1 MADKEALRALQS
13 RLARGLQGAR
23 SAVRG
28 GAWLAVECSG
38 QGFLFP
44 LSEAGE
50 IFPLATIAAVSHAQ
64 PWFLGVANLRGQ
76 LHGVIDLAGF
86 LGLSASSEGREQ
98 AMLVG
103 FNVSLDVN
111 AVLLV
116 DRLAGLRGDDQLS
129 LSAEAPV
136 SPAAPTFAGACWIDA
151 EGRTWQEIRLADLSR
166 HPAFLKIA
174 R

>member
-13 RLARGLQGAR
+13 RLAQRLQEAR
-23 SAVRG
+23 SIERG
-28 GAWLAVECSG
+28 SAWLAVECSG

-44 LSEAGE
+44 LNEAGE
-50 IFPLATIAAVSHAQ
+50 IFPMTAIAAVSHAQ

-86 LGLSASSEGREQ
+86 LGLAAASDAREQ

-103 FNVSLDVN
+103 LNASFDVN

-129 LSAEAPV
+129 LVTEAPV
-136 SPAAPTFAGACWIDA
+136 STTAPAFAGSCWIDS
-151 EGRTWQEIRLADLSR
+151 EGRTWQEIRLASLSR

>member
-13 RLARGLQGAR
+13 RLAQRLQEAR
-23 SAVRG
+23 STERG
-28 GAWLAVECSG
+28 SAWLAVECSG

-44 LSEAGE
+44 LNEAGE
-50 IFPLATIAAVSHAQ
+50 IFPMTAIAAVSHAQ

-86 LGLSASSEGREQ
+86 LGLAAASDAREQ

-103 FNVSLDVN
+103 LNASFDVN

-116 DRLAGLRGDDQLS
+116 DRLAGLRGDNQLS
-129 LSAEAPV
+129 LVTEAPV
-136 SPAAPTFAGACWIDA
+136 SPTAPAFAGSCWIDS
-151 EGRTWQEIRLADLSR
+151 EGRTWQEIRLASLSR